1 MRSDNRK
8 DNEIRELHV
17 LKDVQEQSDGS
28 CLISLG
34 NTRVL
39 CAVRFDNKVPLFLR
53 GTGEGWITA
62 EYSMLPGSTNT
73 RTNRNNINSGRTKE
87 IQRLIGRS
95 IRSAIDLAQIG
106 ENTLLID
113 CDVINADGGTRTA
126 AIIGSFIALN
136 NAIKKLQLKKILS
149 NNIKINPVAAISVGL
164 MKNNIILDLN
174 YEEDS
179 KAIADFNFVMDE
191 NKNIIEIQGTG
202 ESGKFTQSQLMKALD
217 MATIAIKDIIN
228 IQKKYLD
235 Y

>member
-8 DNEIRELHV
+8 DNERRELHV

-39 CAVRFDNKVPLFLR
+39 CAVRFDNKVPVFLR

>member
-1 MRSDNRK
+1 MRTDNRK

-235 Y
+235 

>member
-39 CAVRFDNKVPLFLR
+39 CAVRFDNKVPVFLR

-149 NNIKINPVAAISVGL
+149 NNININPVAAISVGL

-217 MATIAIKDIIN
+217 MAGIAIKDIID

-235 Y
+235 

>member
-39 CAVRFDNKVPLFLR
+39 CAVRFDNKVPVFLR

-149 NNIKINPVAAISVGL
+149 NNININPVAAISVGL

-217 MATIAIKDIIN
+217 MASIAIKDIID

-235 Y
+235 

>member
-8 DNEIRELHV
+8 DNERRELHV

-191 NKNIIEIQGTG
+191 NENIIEIQGTG

>member
-1 MRSDNRK
+1 LRSDNRK
-8 DNEIRELHV
+8 DNERRELHV

-95 IRSAIDLAQIG
+95 IRSAIDLSQIG

-235 Y
+235 